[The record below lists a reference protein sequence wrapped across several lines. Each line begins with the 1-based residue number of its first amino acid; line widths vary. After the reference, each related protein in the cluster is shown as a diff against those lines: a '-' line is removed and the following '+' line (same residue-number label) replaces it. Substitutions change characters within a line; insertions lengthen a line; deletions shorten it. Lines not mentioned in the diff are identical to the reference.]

1 MFFVITLF
9 YQFCQNLALMTK
21 HALTSMMEE
30 SDRDYIVPFIYYKQY
45 MIQFKQ
51 VFVLHQITKFIKE
64 IYTKSI

>member
-1 MFFVITLF
+1 
-9 YQFCQNLALMTK
+9 MTK

-51 VFVLHQITKFIKE
+51 VFVLH
-64 IYTKSI
+64 